1 MTDKQNIIASEPD
14 LSSGAVHIG
23 SVGIDFASA
32 TKLETTGTTC
42 NAYRVRK
49 DNTLLFVKKL
59 KEEFAY
65 HPVYRDALQKE
76 LSIGQSLEHDCLP
89 VYHYAID
96 DYIVMN
102 YIDGDTLARLI
113 SNDDNWL
120 YSDNNLVTILTK
132 LTDVIGYLHKKGVVH
147 CDVKT
152 DNVMITH
159 NNHNIKLIDLDKCY
173 TDSRV
178 FSPGSPK
185 LYGAEKAGSPDN
197 DFNGLAIIAES
208 LSKFA
213 SKSLRKRINKFIE
226 ACHKKDANTE
236 ELLTTLSLSKK
247 KLTLLLFGLAV
258 IVLIALVAIVYFLSN
273 HSDDT
278 QQLIQ
283 PEATE
288 IESVSDEMTEEPEQ
302 LEDKSTQSQD
312 NTVQDIELNNNLAN
326 IYQPLYDKINEV
338 ERNDFEEFSQKDL
351 FGIVTELNNIQQEV
365 WDAGF
370 SKFREYHPGMEYSA
384 AYEMYIK
391 QPAFQ
396 QMTSRLIDIN
406 ERLAPY
412 IERFNQD

>member
-1 MTDKQNIIASEPD
+1 MTDKHDLIASEPD
-14 LSSGAVHIG
+14 LSRGAVYPG

-42 NAYRVRK
+42 DAYRVRK

-59 KEEFAY
+59 KERWAFN
-65 HPVYRDALQKE
+65 PIYRDALHKE
-76 LSIGQSLEHDCLP
+76 FSIGQSLEHDCLP

-120 YSDNNLVTILTK
+120 HSDNNIISILTK

-159 NNHNIKLIDLDKCY
+159 NNRNIKLIDLDKCY

-178 FSPGSPK
+178 FSPGLPK

-213 SKSLRKRINKFIE
+213 SKSLRRRINKFIE
-226 ACHKKDANTE
+226 SCHKKDANTD
-236 ELLTTLSLSKK
+236 ELLTTLSLPKK

-258 IVLIALVAIVYFLSN
+258 IVLIALVAIVYFLSI
-273 HSDDT
+273 HSEGT
-278 QQLIQ
+278 QTLIQ

-288 IESVSDEMTEEPEQ
+288 IESVSDEMTEESEQ
-302 LEDKSTQSQD
+302 LEDKSAQSQE
-312 NTVQDIELNNNLAN
+312 NTTQEREINNQLTN
-326 IYQPLYDKINEV
+326 IYQPLYDKIAEV
-338 ERNDFEEFSQKDL
+338 ERTDFEELSQKGL
-351 FGIVTELNNIQQEV
+351 YEIVTELSNIQQEV

-370 SKFREYHPGMEYSA
+370 SKFREYHPEMEYSA

-391 QPAFQ
+391 QSAFQ

-412 IERFNQD
+412 IERFN